1 MADRLPIVPPS
12 IQGMEYH
19 SPLGRGGF
27 ADVLLYRQTSP
38 DRKLAVKVFVKKLR
52 GGTADETKFMSE
64 ANKLAKF
71 SDHPNIVTLIE
82 AKVSRDGYPY
92 LAMELCPKSLGS
104 NWRGNPL
111 PLETVLDVGVQI
123 ACALEMVHQA
133 GIVHRDIKPSNILLS
148 TLGVPKLS
156 DFGIAD
162 LVATPE
168 SGDQVAMSLPWS
180 APEVVS
186 MKSLGTPASD
196 IWSLGATL
204 YSLLAGRS
212 PFEVSDSKQNTNE
225 QLSKRIIKAIYT
237 TIPRAGI
244 PSIVD
249 AVLNKSMFHDPKQR
263 FGSMAEFAMALN
275 DVQKEL
281 QFPVTRLTI
290 PTDLSVILGDDDS
303 EKYPCGHKKVK
314 VESSGVY
321 VEPVGGSRRRD
332 AAKTVDPDECPI
344 CAESKQFLPAKR
356 KFKPGPL
363 FWALLGTLIISFG
376 IGIVVLGSSGV

>member
-1 MADRLPIVPPS
+1 MNERLPIIPPS

-27 ADVLLYRQTSP
+27 ADVLLYKQTSP

-52 GGTADETKFMSE
+52 NGTADETKFMSE

-104 NWRGNPL
+104 NWRGNAL

-148 TLGVPKLS
+148 QLGVPKLS

-186 MKSLGTPASD
+186 MRSLGTPASD

-212 PFEVSDSKQNTNE
+212 PFEVSDPKLNNND
-225 QLSKRIIKAIYT
+225 QLTKRIIKAIYT
-237 TIPRAGI
+237 NIPRSGI
-244 PSIVD
+244 PAIVD
-249 AVLNKSMFHDPKQR
+249 AVLNKAMFHDPKLR

-275 DVQKEL
+275 DVQREL

-290 PTDLSVILGDDDS
+290 PTDLAAILGDDDT

-314 VESSGVY
+314 IASSGVY
-321 VEPVGGSRRRD
+321 VEPEGGSRRRNQQP
-332 AAKTVDPDECPI
+332 ALGQDECPI
-344 CAESKQFLPAKR
+344 CAESKRFVPAK
-356 KFKPGPL
+356 KTFKPGIL
-363 FWALLGTLIISFG
+363 FWALLATLVLSFG
-376 IGIVVLGSSGV
+376 IGFILFGTSGV

>member
-1 MADRLPIVPPS
+1 MTERLPIVPPS

-52 GGTADETKFMSE
+52 NGTADETKFMSE
-64 ANKLAKF
+64 ANKLAMF

-92 LAMELCPKSLGS
+92 LAMELCPKSLGT
-104 NWRGNPL
+104 NWRGNSL

-133 GIVHRDIKPSNILLS
+133 GIVHRDIKPSNILLNQ
-148 TLGVPKLS
+148 LGVPKLS

-180 APEVVS
+180 APEVVA

-212 PFEVSDSKQNTNE
+212 PFEVSDSKLNTND
-225 QLSKRIIKAIYT
+225 QLSKRILKAIYT
-237 TIPRAGI
+237 NIPRSGI

-249 AVLNKSMFHDPKQR
+249 AVLNKAMFHDPKQR

-275 DVQKEL
+275 DVQQAL
-281 QFPVTRLTI
+281 QFPVTRLTFA
-290 PTDLSVILGDDDS
+290 TDLAAILGDDDS

-314 VESSGVY
+314 LATSGVY
-321 VEPVGGSRRRD
+321 VEPVGGSRRRGQQPELG
-332 AAKTVDPDECPI
+332 ADECPI
-344 CAESKQFLPAKR
+344 CAGSQRFVPAKR
-356 KFKPGPL
+356 KFKPSIL
-363 FWALLGTLIISFG
+363 FWALLGTLVLSFG
-376 IGIVVLGSSGV
+376 IGFVLFGSSGV

>member
-1 MADRLPIVPPS
+1 MAERLPIIPPS

-52 GGTADETKFMSE
+52 NGTADETKFMSE

-148 TLGVPKLS
+148 QLGVPKLS

-162 LVATPE
+162 LVSMPE
-168 SGDQVAMSLPWS
+168 SSDQVAMSLPWS
-180 APEVVS
+180 APEVVA

-196 IWSLGATL
+196 IWSLGATI

-212 PFEVSDSKQNTNE
+212 PFEVADSKLNTNE

-237 TIPRAGI
+237 NIPRAGI
-244 PSIVD
+244 PAIVD
-249 AVLNKSMFHDPKQR
+249 AVLNKAMFHDPKLR

-275 DVQKEL
+275 DVQREL

-290 PTDLSVILGDDDS
+290 PTDLAAMLGEDDG
-303 EKYPCGHKKVK
+303 EKYPCGHKKIK
-314 VESSGVY
+314 VALTGVY
-321 VEPVGGSRRRD
+321 VKPENTSRRRGQEREIGE
-332 AAKTVDPDECPI
+332 DECPI
-344 CAESKQFLPAKR
+344 CAESKPFVPAKR

-363 FWALLGTLIISFG
+363 FWGLLATFVISFG
-376 IGIVVLGSSGV
+376 IGIVLLGSTGV

>member
-1 MADRLPIVPPS
+1 MAERLPIVPPS

-52 GGTADETKFMSE
+52 NGTADETKFMSE

-71 SDHPNIVTLIE
+71 SEHPNIVTLIE

-104 NWRGNPL
+104 NWRGNSL

-148 TLGVPKLS
+148 NLGVPKLS

-196 IWSLGATL
+196 IWSLGATI

-212 PFEVSDSKQNTNE
+212 PFEVSDPRLNTNE

-237 TIPRAGI
+237 EVPRPGI
-244 PSIVD
+244 PSIVNE
-249 AVLNKSMFHDPKQR
+249 VLNKAMFHDPKQR

-275 DVQKEL
+275 DVQRAL
-281 QFPVTRLTI
+281 QFPATRLTI
-290 PTDLSVILGDDDS
+290 PTDLSAMLGEDDS
-303 EKYPCGHKKVK
+303 EKYPCGHKKIK
-314 VESSGVY
+314 VEPSGVY
-321 VEPVGGSRRRD
+321 VEPVGGSRRRG
-332 AAKTVDPDECPI
+332 APRVLNPDECPI
-344 CAESKQFLPAKR
+344 CAESKPFVPAKR

-363 FWALLGTLIISFG
+363 FWALLATLALSFG
-376 IGIVVLGSSGV
+376 VGVILLGSSGV